1 MTLRIKRG
9 LSGPKIKKIGL
20 KWPKRLESA
29 IWNHL
34 HLPSFWLVAWLI
46 CKKIEFGAKIGRKTS
61 QMTKNIGPSAIP
73 VVGFM
78 VWPMH
83 LEILGTPNIIFRIS
97 AGAEDVADHVMDGAG
112 GPLQQSA
119 VLAVRNAGDGVDE
132 PESTWLMK
140 EVSSWVVAKGA
151 PSSILLQFEKHIQE
165 VVDAKDGYLSPDWF
179 IDHLTMIKRLCTYQT
194 FCNKK
199 NYILSIIHQNRVATL
214 FCKKK
219 IPSEMEVAPRYK
231 LVVH

>member
-112 GPLQQSA
+112 GPLQQS
-119 VLAVRNAGDGVDE
+119 VGLAVRNAGDGVDE

-151 PSSILLQFEKHIQE
+151 PLQHLTSVWETYERSGGCQGWLSQPRLIPR
-165 VVDAKDGYLSPDWF
+165 SPDSDKKTLYVSN
-179 IDHLTMIKRLCTYQT
+179 ILQQKELYSLYYTSKQGCNT
-194 FCNKK
+194 FLQEKDT
-199 NYILSIIHQNRVATL
+199 IRDGGSTAL
-214 FCKKK
+214 
-219 IPSEMEVAPRYK
+219 
-231 LVVH
+231 